1 MNPTF
6 SSPVLQERVT
16 YSWEDLQ
23 QAAAGVFTD
32 TLKNEKA
39 RLEALAQQGI
49 PLQDMPPAQSGN
61 HAAPVTDAAEPQAGV
76 PAQPDAAPAAAQPQ
90 VKAAFAVPSA
100 APQAPAAAPAAAYTH
115 AGFRMAKNAQA
126 VEPAPRVRPSEAP
139 AAAVAPDGA
148 PKTVD
153 EHMID
158 AITREVTAQLCE
170 RLAGNIDIIVEMA
183 LQTAAGRI
191 RKDLGKAVEVAVEQT
206 VRQTLGKL

>member
-16 YSWEDLQ
+16 YTWEDLQ
-23 QAAAGVFTD
+23 KAAAGVFTD
-32 TLKNEKA
+32 TLTNEKA
-39 RLEALAQQGI
+39 RLESLAQKGI
-49 PLQDMPPAQSGN
+49 PLQDMPPAEP
-61 HAAPVTDAAEPQAGV
+61 AVPVTPTDQPRTPVFEELEAARPAGEPQV
-76 PAQPDAAPAAAQPQ
+76 QAACAVPAAAAPRTQ
-90 VKAAFAVPSA
+90 AASA
-100 APQAPAAAPAAAYTH
+100 CMH

-126 VEPAPRVRPSEAP
+126 MESAPRAKASETP
-139 AAAVAPDGA
+139 AAAMQGA
-148 PKTVD
+148 SPAKTVD
-153 EHMID
+153 EHMIEEM
-158 AITREVTAQLCE
+158 THEVTAQLCE

>member
-16 YSWEDLQ
+16 YTWEDLQ
-23 QAAAGVFTD
+23 KAAAGVFTD
-32 TLKNEKA
+32 TLTNEKA
-39 RLEALAQQGI
+39 RLESLAQKGI
-49 PLQDMPPAQSGN
+49 PLQDMPPAEP
-61 HAAPVTDAAEPQAGV
+61 AAPVTPTDQPRTPVFEEPEAARPAGAPQV
-76 PAQPDAAPAAAQPQ
+76 QAACALPAAA
-90 VKAAFAVPSA
+90 
-100 APQAPAAAPAAAYTH
+100 APVCMH

-126 VEPAPRVRPSEAP
+126 VESAPRAKASETP
-139 AAAVAPDGA
+139 AAAMQGA
-148 PKTVD
+148 SPAKTVD
-153 EHMID
+153 EHMIEEMPH
-158 AITREVTAQLCE
+158 EVTAQLCE

>member
-16 YSWEDLQ
+16 YTWEDLQ
-23 QAAAGVFTD
+23 KAAAGVFTD

-39 RLEALAQQGI
+39 RLELLAQKGI
-49 PLQDMPPAQSGN
+49 PLQDMPPAEP
-61 HAAPVTDAAEPQAGV
+61 AAPVTPTDQPRTPVFAEPEVARPAGEPQVQAACAV
-76 PAQPDAAPAAAQPQ
+76 PAAAAPRTQASAAPA
-90 VKAAFAVPSA
+90 SA
-100 APQAPAAAPAAAYTH
+100 CMH

-126 VEPAPRVRPSEAP
+126 VESAPRAKASETP
-139 AAAVAPDGA
+139 AAAMQGA
-148 PKTVD
+148 SPAKTVD
-153 EHMID
+153 EHMIEEM
-158 AITREVTAQLCE
+158 THEVTAQLCE

>member
-16 YSWEDLQ
+16 YTWEDLQ
-23 QAAAGVFTD
+23 KAAAGVFTD
-32 TLKNEKA
+32 TLTNEKA
-39 RLEALAQQGI
+39 RLESLAQKGI
-49 PLQDMPPAQSGN
+49 PLQDMPPAEPAASVTPTDQPRTPVFEEPEAARPAGEPQVQAACALPAA
-61 HAAPVTDAAEPQAGV
+61 AAPVCM
-76 PAQPDAAPAAAQPQ
+76 
-90 VKAAFAVPSA
+90 
-100 APQAPAAAPAAAYTH
+100 H

-126 VEPAPRVRPSEAP
+126 VESAPRAKASETP
-139 AAAVAPDGA
+139 AAAMQGA
-148 PKTVD
+148 SPAKTVD
-153 EHMID
+153 EHMIEEM
-158 AITREVTAQLCE
+158 THEVTAQLCE

>member
-16 YSWEDLQ
+16 YTWEDLQ
-23 QAAAGVFTD
+23 KAAAGVFTD
-32 TLKNEKA
+32 TLTNEKA
-39 RLEALAQQGI
+39 RLESLAQKGI
-49 PLQDMPPAQSGN
+49 PLQDMPPAEP
-61 HAAPVTDAAEPQAGV
+61 AAPVTPTAQPRTPVFEEPEAARPAGEPQV
-76 PAQPDAAPAAAQPQ
+76 QAACALPAAA
-90 VKAAFAVPSA
+90 
-100 APQAPAAAPAAAYTH
+100 APVCMH

-126 VEPAPRVRPSEAP
+126 VESAPRAKASETP
-139 AAAVAPDGA
+139 AAAMQGA
-148 PKTVD
+148 SPAKTVD
-153 EHMID
+153 EHMIEEM
-158 AITREVTAQLCE
+158 THEVTAQLCE

>member
-16 YSWEDLQ
+16 YTWEDLQ
-23 QAAAGVFTD
+23 KAAAGVFTD
-32 TLKNEKA
+32 TLTNEKA
-39 RLEALAQQGI
+39 RLESLAQKGI
-49 PLQDMPPAQSGN
+49 PLQDMPPAEP
-61 HAAPVTDAAEPQAGV
+61 AAPVTPTDQPRTPVFEEPEAARPAGEPQV
-76 PAQPDAAPAAAQPQ
+76 QAACAVPAAA
-90 VKAAFAVPSA
+90 ASA
-100 APQAPAAAPAAAYTH
+100 CMH

-126 VEPAPRVRPSEAP
+126 VESAPRAKASETP
-139 AAAVAPDGA
+139 AAAMQGTSPA
-148 PKTVD
+148 KTVD
-153 EHMID
+153 EHMIEEM
-158 AITREVTAQLCE
+158 THEVTAQLCE

>member
-16 YSWEDLQ
+16 YTWEDLQ
-23 QAAAGVFTD
+23 KAAAGVFTD

-39 RLEALAQQGI
+39 RLESLAQKGI
-49 PLQDMPPAQSGN
+49 PLQDMPPAEP
-61 HAAPVTDAAEPQAGV
+61 AAPVTPTDQPRTPVFEEPEVARPAGEPQVQAACAV
-76 PAQPDAAPAAAQPQ
+76 PAAAAPRTQASAAPA
-90 VKAAFAVPSA
+90 SA
-100 APQAPAAAPAAAYTH
+100 CMH

-126 VEPAPRVRPSEAP
+126 AAMQGASPA
-139 AAAVAPDGA
+139 
-148 PKTVD
+148 KTVD
-153 EHMID
+153 EHMIEEM
-158 AITREVTAQLCE
+158 THEVTAQLCE

>member
-16 YSWEDLQ
+16 YTWEDLQ
-23 QAAAGVFTD
+23 KAAAGVFTD
-32 TLKNEKA
+32 TLTNEKA
-39 RLEALAQQGI
+39 RLESLAQKGI
-49 PLQDMPPAQSGN
+49 PLQDMPPAEPAA
-61 HAAPVTDAAEPQAGV
+61 AAPRTQTP
-76 PAQPDAAPAAAQPQ
+76 AAPA
-90 VKAAFAVPSA
+90 SA
-100 APQAPAAAPAAAYTH
+100 CMH

-126 VEPAPRVRPSEAP
+126 VESAPRAKASETP
-139 AAAVAPDGA
+139 AAAMQGA
-148 PKTVD
+148 SPAKTVD
-153 EHMID
+153 EHMIEEM
-158 AITREVTAQLCE
+158 THEVTAQLCE

>member
-16 YSWEDLQ
+16 YTWEDLQ
-23 QAAAGVFTD
+23 KAAAGVFTD
-32 TLKNEKA
+32 TLTNEKA
-39 RLEALAQQGI
+39 RLESLAQKRI
-49 PLQDMPPAQSGN
+49 PLQDMPPAEP
-61 HAAPVTDAAEPQAGV
+61 AAPVTPTDQPRTPVFEEPEAARPAGEPQV
-76 PAQPDAAPAAAQPQ
+76 QAACAVPAAA
-90 VKAAFAVPSA
+90 
-100 APQAPAAAPAAAYTH
+100 APRTQAPAAPASACTH

-126 VEPAPRVRPSEAP
+126 VESAPRARASETL
-139 AAAVAPDGA
+139 AAAMQGA
-148 PKTVD
+148 SPAKTVD
-153 EHMID
+153 KHMIEEM
-158 AITREVTAQLCE
+158 THEVTAQLCE

>member
-16 YSWEDLQ
+16 YTWEDLQ
-23 QAAAGVFTD
+23 KAAAGVFTD
-32 TLKNEKA
+32 TLTNEKA
-39 RLEALAQQGI
+39 RLESLAQKGI
-49 PLQDMPPAQSGN
+49 PLQDMPPAEP
-61 HAAPVTDAAEPQAGV
+61 AAPVTPTDQPRTPVFEEPEAARPAGEPQV
-76 PAQPDAAPAAAQPQ
+76 QAACALPAAATP
-90 VKAAFAVPSA
+90 VCM
-100 APQAPAAAPAAAYTH
+100 H

-126 VEPAPRVRPSEAP
+126 VESAPRAKASETP
-139 AAAVAPDGA
+139 AAAMQGA
-148 PKTVD
+148 SPAKTVD
-153 EHMID
+153 EHMIEEM
-158 AITREVTAQLCE
+158 THEVTAQLCE